1 MTQVKNNIATLV
13 PFVKKV
19 TGKTARKALIDMA
32 RMLNS
37 ALLEA
42 EINLGTYIED
52 YTKDEIFDPG
62 CLLGNHDSIFDFVK
76 NPYKEFAKVMFE
88 SRPVGLGTPQA
99 MVGEGEFMALF
110 CSPRVGIA
118 KKKDGGDLTVD
129 GKKIELKGTQL
140 RFFSPNKISGVR
152 VQQHAKQISPTYGI
166 LPNRAGKGTNSKIT
180 DYQPWGN
187 CMGTRLTPGGKPMKD
202 PRGITQHWIDQFNSL
217 GVDRSCEYLADFCNV
232 FVECKKED
240 FAVCFDSS
248 GQFDQVALQ
257 HLLVKKLFRYMDKKW
272 DAFTQ
277 ISDGRIISITDD
289 PILFDKLIDSGKL
302 LMDGCYFRSNQH
314 ATAGLYVTFS

>member
-1 MTQVKNNIATLV
+1 MTQVKDNIAKLI

-19 TGKTARKALIDMA
+19 TGKTKSKALIDMA

-42 EINLGTYIED
+42 GINLDAYIED

-118 KKKDGGDLTVD
+118 KKKDGGDITVD
-129 GKKIELKGTQL
+129 GKKVELKGGQL
-140 RFFSPNKISGVR
+140 RFFSPTKISGIR

-166 LPNRAGKGTNSKIT
+166 LPNRAGNGTNSKIT

-187 CMGTRLTPGGKPMKD
+187 CMGTRLTPGGKPKKD
-202 PRGITQHWIDQFNSL
+202 PRSIAQHWIEQFSVL
-217 GVDRSCEYLADFCNV
+217 GVDRSCEYLAELCNV
-232 FVECKKED
+232 IVECEKGD
-240 FAVCFDSS
+240 FVVCFDSDKK
-248 GQFDQVALQ
+248 FNQVALQ
-257 HLLVKKLFRYMDKKW
+257 HLLVKKLFRHMVKKW

-277 ISDGRIISITDD
+277 VTDGRIISITDD
-289 PILFDKLIDSGKL
+289 LVLFDTLIDTGKL
-302 LMDGCYFRSNQH
+302 VMDGCYLRSNQH
-314 ATAGLYVTFS
+314 TTVGLYVNFP